1 MKKQQDFAALQRQTR
16 ARKRA
21 RNIVVYALLTLWGVV
36 VLFPFYWM
44 ILTSVKSYGAY
55 NSEYIPKFFTL
66 SPTLQATDL
75 STGTLMSVSLHSDA
89 LQCPDRP
96 HPAQAD
102 DRTTRTLT
110 LVGVICST
118 MPSLLTALTDL
129 GDELADV
136 VKPILNTKAID
147 SLPIY

>member
-1 MKKQQDFAALQRQTR
+1 MALQTPNTAIIKSSGIANPNAR
-16 ARKRA
+16 AT
-21 RNIVVYALLTLWGVV
+21 LTDDEEVTTL
-36 VLFPFYWM
+36 
-44 ILTSVKSYGAY
+44 
-55 NSEYIPKFFTL
+55 TL
-66 SPTLQATDL
+66 SPTLQATHL

-110 LVGVICST
+110 FVGLICST

-136 VKPILNTKAID
+136 VKPILNTKAMAT
-147 SLPIY
+147 LPIY

>member
-1 MKKQQDFAALQRQTR
+1 MALQTPNTAIIKSSGIANPNVR
-16 ARKRA
+16 AT
-21 RNIVVYALLTLWGVV
+21 LTDDEEVTTL
-36 VLFPFYWM
+36 
-44 ILTSVKSYGAY
+44 
-55 NSEYIPKFFTL
+55 TL

-110 LVGVICST
+110 FVGLICST

-136 VKPILNTKAID
+136 VKPILNTKAMAT
-147 SLPIY
+147 LPIY

>member
-1 MKKQQDFAALQRQTR
+1 MALQTPNTAIIKSSGIANPNAR
-16 ARKRA
+16 AT
-21 RNIVVYALLTLWGVV
+21 LTDDEEVTTL
-36 VLFPFYWM
+36 
-44 ILTSVKSYGAY
+44 
-55 NSEYIPKFFTL
+55 TL
-66 SPTLQATDL
+66 SPTLQATHL
-75 STGTLMSVSLHSDA
+75 STGTLMSASLHSEA

-110 LVGVICST
+110 FVGLICST

-136 VKPILNTKAID
+136 VKPILNTKAMAT
-147 SLPIY
+147 LPIY

>member
-1 MKKQQDFAALQRQTR
+1 MALQTPNTAIIKSSGIANPNAR
-16 ARKRA
+16 AT
-21 RNIVVYALLTLWGVV
+21 LTDDEEVTTL
-36 VLFPFYWM
+36 
-44 ILTSVKSYGAY
+44 
-55 NSEYIPKFFTL
+55 TL

-110 LVGVICST
+110 LVGLICST

-136 VKPILNTKAID
+136 VKPILNTKAMD

>member
-1 MKKQQDFAALQRQTR
+1 MALQTPNTAIIKNSGIANPNAR
-16 ARKRA
+16 AT
-21 RNIVVYALLTLWGVV
+21 LTDDEEVTTL
-36 VLFPFYWM
+36 
-44 ILTSVKSYGAY
+44 
-55 NSEYIPKFFTL
+55 TL

-136 VKPILNTKAID
+136 VKPILNTKAMAT
-147 SLPIY
+147 LPIY

>member
-1 MKKQQDFAALQRQTR
+1 MALQTPNTAIIKSSGIANPNAR
-16 ARKRA
+16 AT
-21 RNIVVYALLTLWGVV
+21 LTDDEEVTTL
-36 VLFPFYWM
+36 
-44 ILTSVKSYGAY
+44 
-55 NSEYIPKFFTL
+55 TL

-75 STGTLMSVSLHSDA
+75 STGTLMSVSLHSEA

-110 LVGVICST
+110 LVGLICST

-136 VKPILNTKAID
+136 VKPILNTKAMAT
-147 SLPIY
+147 LPIY

>member
-1 MKKQQDFAALQRQTR
+1 MALQTPNTVIIKSSGIANPNAR
-16 ARKRA
+16 AT
-21 RNIVVYALLTLWGVV
+21 LTDDEEVTTL
-36 VLFPFYWM
+36 
-44 ILTSVKSYGAY
+44 
-55 NSEYIPKFFTL
+55 TL
-66 SPTLQATDL
+66 SPTLQATHL
-75 STGTLMSVSLHSDA
+75 STGTLMSVSLHSEA

-110 LVGVICST
+110 LVGLICST
-118 MPSLLTALTDL
+118 MPSLQTALTDL

-136 VKPILNTKAID
+136 VKPILNTKAMD

>member
-1 MKKQQDFAALQRQTR
+1 MALQTPNTAIIKSSGIANPNAR
-16 ARKRA
+16 AT
-21 RNIVVYALLTLWGVV
+21 LTDDEEVTTL
-36 VLFPFYWM
+36 
-44 ILTSVKSYGAY
+44 
-55 NSEYIPKFFTL
+55 TL

-118 MPSLLTALTDL
+118 IPSLLTALTDL

>member
-1 MKKQQDFAALQRQTR
+1 MDYKKLTR
-16 ARKRA
+16 GARLRSGA
-21 RNIVVYALLTLWGVV
+21 HRTVQYTLLTIWALL

-136 VKPILNTKAID
+136 VKPILNTKAMAT
-147 SLPIY
+147 LPIY

>member
-1 MKKQQDFAALQRQTR
+1 MALQTPNTAIIKSSGIANPNAR
-16 ARKRA
+16 AT
-21 RNIVVYALLTLWGVV
+21 LTDDEEVTTL
-36 VLFPFYWM
+36 
-44 ILTSVKSYGAY
+44 
-55 NSEYIPKFFTL
+55 TL
-66 SPTLQATDL
+66 SPTLQATHL
-75 STGTLMSVSLHSDA
+75 FAGTLISVSLHSEA

-136 VKPILNTKAID
+136 VKPILNTKAMD

>member
-55 NSEYIPKFFTL
+55 NSEYIPQFFTL
-66 SPTLQATDL
+66 SPTLQNYVDAFTTVSSGPVSAQHPDL
-75 STGTLMSVSLHSDA
+75 HRGHHGDHAGGHYSGGLRLR
-89 LQCPDRP
+89 Q
-96 HPAQAD
+96 
-102 DRTTRTLT
+102 
-110 LVGVICST
+110 
-118 MPSLLTALTDL
+118 TAL
-129 GDELADV
+129 
-136 VKPILNTKAID
+136 
-147 SLPIY
+147 

>member
-1 MKKQQDFAALQRQTR
+1 MALQTPNTAIIKSSGIANPNAR
-16 ARKRA
+16 AT
-21 RNIVVYALLTLWGVV
+21 LTDDEEVTTL
-36 VLFPFYWM
+36 
-44 ILTSVKSYGAY
+44 
-55 NSEYIPKFFTL
+55 TL

-110 LVGVICST
+110 FVGVICST

-136 VKPILNTKAID
+136 VKPILNTKAMD

>member
-1 MKKQQDFAALQRQTR
+1 MALQTPNTAIIKSSGIANPN
-16 ARKRA
+16 ARGT
-21 RNIVVYALLTLWGVV
+21 LTDDEEVTTL
-36 VLFPFYWM
+36 
-44 ILTSVKSYGAY
+44 
-55 NSEYIPKFFTL
+55 TL

-110 LVGVICST
+110 FVGLICST

-136 VKPILNTKAID
+136 VKPILNTKAMAT
-147 SLPIY
+147 LPIY

>member
-1 MKKQQDFAALQRQTR
+1 MALQTPNTAIIKSSGIANPNAR
-16 ARKRA
+16 AT
-21 RNIVVYALLTLWGVV
+21 LTDDEEVTTL
-36 VLFPFYWM
+36 
-44 ILTSVKSYGAY
+44 
-55 NSEYIPKFFTL
+55 TL

-75 STGTLMSVSLHSDA
+75 STGTLMSVSLHSEA

-136 VKPILNTKAID
+136 VKPILNTKAMAT
-147 SLPIY
+147 LPIY

>member
-1 MKKQQDFAALQRQTR
+1 MALQTPNTAIIKSSGIANPNVR
-16 ARKRA
+16 AT
-21 RNIVVYALLTLWGVV
+21 LTDDEEVTTL
-36 VLFPFYWM
+36 
-44 ILTSVKSYGAY
+44 
-55 NSEYIPKFFTL
+55 TL

-136 VKPILNTKAID
+136 VKPILNTKAMAT
-147 SLPIY
+147 LPIY

>member
-1 MKKQQDFAALQRQTR
+1 MRTSRLYSAAAISLVPTMALQTPNTVIIKSSGIANPNAR
-16 ARKRA
+16 AT
-21 RNIVVYALLTLWGVV
+21 LTDDEEVITL
-36 VLFPFYWM
+36 
-44 ILTSVKSYGAY
+44 
-55 NSEYIPKFFTL
+55 TL

-136 VKPILNTKAID
+136 VKPILNTKAMAT
-147 SLPIY
+147 LPIY

>member
-1 MKKQQDFAALQRQTR
+1 MALQTPNTAIIKSSGIANPNAR
-16 ARKRA
+16 AT
-21 RNIVVYALLTLWGVV
+21 LTDDEEVTTL
-36 VLFPFYWM
+36 
-44 ILTSVKSYGAY
+44 
-55 NSEYIPKFFTL
+55 TL

-75 STGTLMSVSLHSDA
+75 STGTLMSVSLHSEA

-102 DRTTRTLT
+102 ERTTRTLT
-110 LVGVICST
+110 LVGVISST

-136 VKPILNTKAID
+136 AKPILNTKAID

>member
-1 MKKQQDFAALQRQTR
+1 MALQTPNTAIIKSSGIANPNAR
-16 ARKRA
+16 AT
-21 RNIVVYALLTLWGVV
+21 LTDDEEVTTL
-36 VLFPFYWM
+36 
-44 ILTSVKSYGAY
+44 
-55 NSEYIPKFFTL
+55 TL

-110 LVGVICST
+110 FVGLICST

-136 VKPILNTKAID
+136 VKPILNTKAMAT
-147 SLPIY
+147 LPIY

>member
-1 MKKQQDFAALQRQTR
+1 MALQTPNT
-16 ARKRA
+16 AIIKSSGIA
-21 RNIVVYALLTLWGVV
+21 NPNAKATFTDDEEVTTL
-36 VLFPFYWM
+36 
-44 ILTSVKSYGAY
+44 
-55 NSEYIPKFFTL
+55 TL
-66 SPTLQATDL
+66 SPTLQATHL

-118 MPSLLTALTDL
+118 MPSLLTAFTDL

-136 VKPILNTKAID
+136 VKPILNTKAMD

>member
-1 MKKQQDFAALQRQTR
+1 MALQTPNTAIIKSSGIANPNAR
-16 ARKRA
+16 AT
-21 RNIVVYALLTLWGVV
+21 LTDDEEVTTL
-36 VLFPFYWM
+36 
-44 ILTSVKSYGAY
+44 
-55 NSEYIPKFFTL
+55 TL

-110 LVGVICST
+110 FVGLICST

-136 VKPILNTKAID
+136 VKPILNTKAMAT
-147 SLPIY
+147 LPIYE

>member
-1 MKKQQDFAALQRQTR
+1 MALQTPNTAIIKSSGIANPNAR
-16 ARKRA
+16 AT
-21 RNIVVYALLTLWGVV
+21 LTDDEEVTTL
-36 VLFPFYWM
+36 
-44 ILTSVKSYGAY
+44 
-55 NSEYIPKFFTL
+55 TL

-75 STGTLMSVSLHSDA
+75 STGTQMSVSLHSNA

-110 LVGVICST
+110 LVGLICST

-136 VKPILNTKAID
+136 VKPILHTKAMD

>member
-1 MKKQQDFAALQRQTR
+1 MALQTPNTAIIKSSGIANPNAR
-16 ARKRA
+16 AT
-21 RNIVVYALLTLWGVV
+21 LTDDEEVTTL
-36 VLFPFYWM
+36 
-44 ILTSVKSYGAY
+44 
-55 NSEYIPKFFTL
+55 TL
-66 SPTLQATDL
+66 SPTLQATNL

-110 LVGVICST
+110 FVGLICST

-136 VKPILNTKAID
+136 VKPILNTKAMAT
-147 SLPIY
+147 LPIY

>member
-1 MKKQQDFAALQRQTR
+1 MALQTPNTAIIKSSGIANPNAR
-16 ARKRA
+16 AT
-21 RNIVVYALLTLWGVV
+21 LTDDEEVTTL
-36 VLFPFYWM
+36 
-44 ILTSVKSYGAY
+44 
-55 NSEYIPKFFTL
+55 TL
-66 SPTLQATDL
+66 SPTLQATHL
-75 STGTLMSVSLHSDA
+75 STGTLMSVSLHSEA

-110 LVGVICST
+110 LVGLICST

-136 VKPILNTKAID
+136 VKPILNTKAMAT
-147 SLPIY
+147 LPIY

>member
-1 MKKQQDFAALQRQTR
+1 MTLQTPNTVIIKSSGIANPNAR
-16 ARKRA
+16 AT
-21 RNIVVYALLTLWGVV
+21 LTDDEEVTTL
-36 VLFPFYWM
+36 
-44 ILTSVKSYGAY
+44 
-55 NSEYIPKFFTL
+55 TL

>member
-1 MKKQQDFAALQRQTR
+1 MALQTPNTAIIKSSGIANPNAR
-16 ARKRA
+16 AT
-21 RNIVVYALLTLWGVV
+21 LTDDEEVTTL
-36 VLFPFYWM
+36 
-44 ILTSVKSYGAY
+44 
-55 NSEYIPKFFTL
+55 TL
-66 SPTLQATDL
+66 SPTLQATHL
-75 STGTLMSVSLHSDA
+75 STGTLMRVSLHSEA
-89 LQCPDRP
+89 LQCPDRL

-110 LVGVICST
+110 LVGLICST
-118 MPSLLTALTDL
+118 MPSLLTAFTDL

>member
-1 MKKQQDFAALQRQTR
+1 MALQTPNTAIIKSSGIANPNAR
-16 ARKRA
+16 AT
-21 RNIVVYALLTLWGVV
+21 LTDDEEVTTL
-36 VLFPFYWM
+36 
-44 ILTSVKSYGAY
+44 
-55 NSEYIPKFFTL
+55 TL

-110 LVGVICST
+110 FVGLICST

>member
-1 MKKQQDFAALQRQTR
+1 MALQTPNTAIIKSSGIANPNAR
-16 ARKRA
+16 AT
-21 RNIVVYALLTLWGVV
+21 LTDDEEVTTL
-36 VLFPFYWM
+36 
-44 ILTSVKSYGAY
+44 
-55 NSEYIPKFFTL
+55 TL
-66 SPTLQATDL
+66 SPTLQATHL

-129 GDELADV
+129 GDELAEV

-147 SLPIY
+147 TLPIY

>member
-1 MKKQQDFAALQRQTR
+1 MALQTPNTAIIKSSGIANPNTR
-16 ARKRA
+16 AT
-21 RNIVVYALLTLWGVV
+21 LTDDEEVTTL
-36 VLFPFYWM
+36 
-44 ILTSVKSYGAY
+44 
-55 NSEYIPKFFTL
+55 TL

-110 LVGVICST
+110 FVGLICST

-136 VKPILNTKAID
+136 VKPILNTKAMAT
-147 SLPIY
+147 LPIY

>member
-1 MKKQQDFAALQRQTR
+1 MALQTPNTAIIKSSGIANPNAR
-16 ARKRA
+16 AT
-21 RNIVVYALLTLWGVV
+21 LTDDEEVTTL
-36 VLFPFYWM
+36 
-44 ILTSVKSYGAY
+44 
-55 NSEYIPKFFTL
+55 TL

-75 STGTLMSVSLHSDA
+75 STGTLMSVSLHSEA

-136 VKPILNTKAID
+136 VKPILNTKAMD

>member
-1 MKKQQDFAALQRQTR
+1 MALQTPNTAIIKSSGIANPNAR
-16 ARKRA
+16 AT
-21 RNIVVYALLTLWGVV
+21 LTDDEEVTTL
-36 VLFPFYWM
+36 
-44 ILTSVKSYGAY
+44 
-55 NSEYIPKFFTL
+55 TL

-89 LQCPDRP
+89 LQCPDKP

-110 LVGVICST
+110 FVGLICST

-136 VKPILNTKAID
+136 VKPILNTKAMAT
-147 SLPIY
+147 LPIY

>member
-1 MKKQQDFAALQRQTR
+1 MALQTPNTAIIKSSGIANPNAR
-16 ARKRA
+16 AT
-21 RNIVVYALLTLWGVV
+21 LTDDEEVTTL
-36 VLFPFYWM
+36 
-44 ILTSVKSYGAY
+44 
-55 NSEYIPKFFTL
+55 TL

-110 LVGVICST
+110 LVGLICST

-136 VKPILNTKAID
+136 VKPILNTKAMAT
-147 SLPIY
+147 LPIY

>member
-1 MKKQQDFAALQRQTR
+1 MALQTPNT
-16 ARKRA
+16 AIIKSSGIA
-21 RNIVVYALLTLWGVV
+21 NPNAKATLTDDEEVTTL
-36 VLFPFYWM
+36 
-44 ILTSVKSYGAY
+44 
-55 NSEYIPKFFTL
+55 TL
-66 SPTLQATDL
+66 SPTLQATHL

-110 LVGVICST
+110 LVGLICST

-136 VKPILNTKAID
+136 VKPILNTKAMAT
-147 SLPIY
+147 LPIY

>member
-1 MKKQQDFAALQRQTR
+1 MALQTPNTAIIKSSGIANPNAR
-16 ARKRA
+16 AT
-21 RNIVVYALLTLWGVV
+21 LTDDEEVTTL
-36 VLFPFYWM
+36 
-44 ILTSVKSYGAY
+44 
-55 NSEYIPKFFTL
+55 TL

-75 STGTLMSVSLHSDA
+75 STGTLMSVSLHSEA

-110 LVGVICST
+110 FVGLICST

-136 VKPILNTKAID
+136 VKPILNTKAMAT
-147 SLPIY
+147 LPIY

>member
-1 MKKQQDFAALQRQTR
+1 MALQTPNTAIIKSSGIANPNAR
-16 ARKRA
+16 A
-21 RNIVVYALLTLWGVV
+21 
-36 VLFPFYWM
+36 
-44 ILTSVKSYGAY
+44 ILTDDEEVTTL
-55 NSEYIPKFFTL
+55 TL
-66 SPTLQATDL
+66 SPTLQATHL
-75 STGTLMSVSLHSDA
+75 STGTQMSVSLHSDA

-110 LVGVICST
+110 LVGLICST

-136 VKPILNTKAID
+136 VKPILNTKAMD

>member
-1 MKKQQDFAALQRQTR
+1 MALQTPNTAIIKSSGIANPNAR
-16 ARKRA
+16 AT
-21 RNIVVYALLTLWGVV
+21 LTDDEEVTTL
-36 VLFPFYWM
+36 
-44 ILTSVKSYGAY
+44 
-55 NSEYIPKFFTL
+55 TL

-75 STGTLMSVSLHSDA
+75 STGTLMSISLHSDA

-136 VKPILNTKAID
+136 VKPILNTKAMAT
-147 SLPIY
+147 LPIY

>member
-1 MKKQQDFAALQRQTR
+1 MALQTPNTVIINISGIANPNAR
-16 ARKRA
+16 AT
-21 RNIVVYALLTLWGVV
+21 LTDDEEVTTL
-36 VLFPFYWM
+36 
-44 ILTSVKSYGAY
+44 
-55 NSEYIPKFFTL
+55 TL

-75 STGTLMSVSLHSDA
+75 STGTLMSVSLHSEA

-110 LVGVICST
+110 LVGLICST

-136 VKPILNTKAID
+136 VKPILNTKAMD

>member
-1 MKKQQDFAALQRQTR
+1 MALQTPNT
-16 ARKRA
+16 AIIKSSGIA
-21 RNIVVYALLTLWGVV
+21 NPNAKATLTDDEEVTTL
-36 VLFPFYWM
+36 
-44 ILTSVKSYGAY
+44 
-55 NSEYIPKFFTL
+55 TL
-66 SPTLQATDL
+66 SPTLQATHL

-136 VKPILNTKAID
+136 VKPILNTKAMAT
-147 SLPIY
+147 LPIY

>member
-1 MKKQQDFAALQRQTR
+1 MRTSRLYSAAAISLVPTMALQTPNTVIIKSSGIANPNAR
-16 ARKRA
+16 AT
-21 RNIVVYALLTLWGVV
+21 LTDDEEVITL
-36 VLFPFYWM
+36 
-44 ILTSVKSYGAY
+44 
-55 NSEYIPKFFTL
+55 TL

-110 LVGVICST
+110 LVGLICST
-118 MPSLLTALTDL
+118 MPSLLTAFTDL

>member
-1 MKKQQDFAALQRQTR
+1 MALQTPNTAIIKSSGIANPNAR
-16 ARKRA
+16 AT
-21 RNIVVYALLTLWGVV
+21 LTDDEEVATL
-36 VLFPFYWM
+36 
-44 ILTSVKSYGAY
+44 
-55 NSEYIPKFFTL
+55 TL

-110 LVGVICST
+110 FVGLICYT

-136 VKPILNTKAID
+136 VKPILNTKAMAT
-147 SLPIY
+147 LPIY